1 MKFNCPYCS
10 KELNL
15 MELTLDSDLYAI
27 IKMQPV
33 FGKHANLVWAYVELF
48 GIRPMK
54 GHTKKIRILLEEMKG
69 LFESEA
75 FSYQK
80 KKYAIS
86 RSGIAEALNI
96 VVHRHFTDRLESH
109 NYLKKIMIGIAEREE
124 RESGRQ
130 AERDLRKR
138 EDRMRYPY
146 REEQVEANSPSLN
159 PSHRGRDG
167 KKDSPPLMGGDEGEG
182 EIKHLTPERID
193 ENKRR
198 MKALLGSLDKKT

>member
-1 MKFNCPYCS
+1 
-10 KELNL
+10 
-15 MELTLDSDLYAI
+15 MELHVDSDIYAI

-54 GHTKKIRILLEEMKG
+54 GHTKKIRVLLEGLKG
-69 LFESEA
+69 LIESES

-86 RSGIAEALNI
+86 RAGIGEALNI
-96 VVHRHFTDRLESH
+96 VVHRHFTDRMESH

-124 RESGRQ
+124 REKGRQ
-130 AERDLRKR
+130 AERDLRKKEGR
-138 EDRMRYPY
+138 LRYPY
-146 REEQVEANSPSLN
+146 REEQVEAPEMQNAKLKMQN
-159 PSHRGRDG
+159 
-167 KKDSPPLMGGDEGEG
+167 DEIET
-182 EIKHLTPERID
+182 LTPERIE

-198 MKALLGSLDKKT
+198 LKALLKSLG